1 MPSKFL
7 VILTP
12 YEEQALLQL
21 AAKYDISPLYAI
33 RLCLVKNLYENGLL
47 HKKIYEALLCKLLE
61 RPAPPPEEIKIL
73 RRLEIEEH
81 CNDLPEDLAK
91 SLLKTQSKFYT
102 ARRLLL
108 ELTEQEREFWIKEA
122 KRFSFLESAKLFLED
137 CSKLNSLLSLKSE
150 TPTSSKNRDVPSG
163 SSEGGEQGVDADRPI
178 QSIRPASINI
188 EPPKVIIHPALTK
201 QEEEEFKKNTLLK
214 IAQAINEGRIRYE
227 IVKKGVEDFARIELT
242 PELELLVVQS
252 FKKVELKGGKSYF
265 WIPLKILEE
274 YVEMAKHEQDEE
286 ETCESECL

>member
-33 RLCLVKNLYENGLL
+33 RLCLVKNLYESGLL

-73 RRLEIEEH
+73 RRLEIEEL

-91 SLLKTQSKFYT
+91 SLSKTQSKFYT

-108 ELTEQEREFWIKEA
+108 ELTEQEKEFWIREA
-122 KRFSFLESAKLFLED
+122 ERFSFLESAKLFLEEY
-137 CSKLNSLLSLKSE
+137 SKLNNLLKSE
-150 TPTSSKNRDVPSG
+150 APTPKNRDVSSG
-163 SSEGGEQGVDADRPI
+163 SREGREQGVDTGRPI
-178 QSIRPASINI
+178 QPVRLASINT
-188 EPPKVIIHPALTK
+188 EPPKVIIYPALIR
-201 QEEEEFKKNTLLK
+201 EEEEEIKKNTLLK
-214 IAQAINEGRIRYE
+214 ITEAINEGRIRYE
-227 IVKKGVEDFARIELT
+227 IVKKGVEDYARIELT
-242 PELELLVVQS
+242 QNWS
-252 FKKVELKGGKSYF
+252 F
-265 WIPLKILEE
+265 
-274 YVEMAKHEQDEE
+274 
-286 ETCESECL
+286 

>member
-21 AAKYDISPLYAI
+21 AAKYDVSPLYAI
-33 RLCLVKNLYENGLL
+33 RLCLVKNLYESGLL

-81 CNDLPEDLAK
+81 YNDLPEDLGK
-91 SLLKTQSKFYT
+91 SLSKTQSKFYT

-108 ELTEQEREFWIKEA
+108 ELTEQEKEFWIKEA
-122 KRFSFLESAKLFLED
+122 ERFSFLESAKLFLED

-150 TPTSSKNRDVPSG
+150 APTSKNRDVPSG
-163 SSEGGEQGVDADRPI
+163 SSEGGEQGVDTDRPTK
-178 QSIRPASINI
+178 SIGFTNINT
-188 EPPKVIIHPALTK
+188 EPPKIIIHPALTK
-201 QEEEEFKKNTLLK
+201 EEQEEIKKNTLLK
-214 IAQAINEGRIRYE
+214 IAKAINEKRISYE
-227 IVKKGVEDFARIELT
+227 VIKDYARIGLT

-274 YVEMAKHEQDEE
+274 YLEMAKHEEDEE

>member
-21 AAKYDISPLYAI
+21 AAKYDVSPLYAI

-91 SLLKTQSKFYT
+91 SLLKTQSKFHT

-122 KRFSFLESAKLFLED
+122 ERFSFLESAKLFLED

-150 TPTSSKNRDVPSG
+150 TPTPKNRDVSSG
-163 SSEGGEQGVDADRPI
+163 SREGGEQGVNINRPTK
-178 QSIRPASINI
+178 SIGFTNINT
-188 EPPKVIIHPALTK
+188 EPPKIIIYPALTK
-201 QEEEEFKKNTLLK
+201 EEQEELKKNTLLK

-265 WIPLKILEE
+265 WVPLKTLEE
-274 YVEMAKHEQDEE
+274 YFERSKHEEDDEE
-286 ETCESECL
+286 EMCESECL

>member
-7 VILTP
+7 LILTP

-21 AAKYDISPLYAI
+21 AAKYDVSPLYAI
-33 RLCLVKNLYENGLL
+33 RLCLIKNLYESGLL
-47 HKKIYEALLCKLLE
+47 HEKIYKALLCKLLE

-108 ELTEQEREFWIKEA
+108 ELTEQEKEFWIKEA
-122 KRFSFLESAKLFLED
+122 ERFSFLESAKLFLEE
-137 CSKLNSLLSLKSE
+137 CSKLNNLLLKSE
-150 TPTSSKNRDVPSG
+150 APTPKNRNVPSG
-163 SSEGGEQGVDADRPI
+163 SREGGEQRVDADRPI

-214 IAQAINEGRIRYE
+214 IVQAINEGRIRYE

-265 WIPLKILEE
+265 WIPLKTLEE
-274 YVEMAKHEQDEE
+274 YFERSKHEEDDEE